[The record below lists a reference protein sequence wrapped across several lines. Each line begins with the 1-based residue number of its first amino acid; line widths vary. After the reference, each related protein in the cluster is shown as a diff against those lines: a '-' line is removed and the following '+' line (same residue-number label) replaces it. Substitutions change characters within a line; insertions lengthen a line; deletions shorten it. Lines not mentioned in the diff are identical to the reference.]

1 MMKVPKLDELTFEE
15 ERHVYQLDGRI
26 LPSVTT
32 IMRPLSNAMY
42 GTVDESILK
51 KAASRGTAVH
61 NAIENYT
68 LFGIEDIDEAY
79 AGYFKAYKSWM
90 KQHTLNVL
98 ASETKVYHKTLLY
111 AGTADMIAE
120 VDGHTI
126 LIDFKTSAAVNR
138 MLTGVQLEAYAKAFE
153 SHGFSVDSKAI
164 LHLKGDGMYK
174 WNVYGKNDLESWEV
188 FGALMTVHNHI
199 KKYKWR

>member
-1 MMKVPKLDELTFEE
+1 MKIPELDELSFEE
-15 ERHVYQLDGRI
+15 ERHVYQLNGRI

-68 LFGIEDIDEAY
+68 LFGIEDIDESY

-120 VDGHTI
+120 VDGKTT

-153 SHGFSVDSKAI
+153 SHGFNVDSKAI
-164 LHLKGDGMYK
+164 LHLKSDGMYEWK
-174 WNVYGKNDLESWEV
+174 VYEKNDLESWEV

-199 KKYKWR
+199 NKYKWR